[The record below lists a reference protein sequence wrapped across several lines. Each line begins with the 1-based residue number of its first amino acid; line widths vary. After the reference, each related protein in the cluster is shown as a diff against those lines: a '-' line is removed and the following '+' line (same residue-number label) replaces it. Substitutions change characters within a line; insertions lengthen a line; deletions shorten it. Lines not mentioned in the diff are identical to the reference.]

1 MKRPQDMKRGYAA
14 CNAKQKYE
22 TIRRIFTI

>member
-1 MKRPQDMKRGYAA
+1 MKRPLDMKRGNAA

-22 TIRRIFTI
+22 TFRRIFTL